1 MTIATN
7 QPISAL
13 TIAELE
19 SLITQIVRR
28 VLREEIRRT
37 SAVPGNGDAVP
48 SPLLATFGA
57 WEDERSADEIIA
69 EIYKS
74 RTVSA
79 KEVAW

>member
-37 SAVPGNGDAVP
+37 SAVPGNADAVP

-74 RTVSA
+74 RVTTQPA
-79 KEVAW
+79 PAC